1 MYIDMSNNILNVTEV
16 RVVGVC
22 LGFQR
27 QRVSVITK
35 QLYINLL
42 SQFVF

>member
-16 RVVGVC
+16 RVVGVR

-35 QLYINLL
+35 QPYINLL